1 MKIFLLILSIVP
13 VYSINKI
20 SWTLSKPPANL
31 FRWETSKDSPTYTQS
46 SLSEGTFIL
55 QAIAT
60 DANGQSTHSGVI
72 QGNISTATTTVN
84 LILNPLIQADAAR
97 FQQPSYIEWVKTN
110 STTVYPND
118 IIKLTIRGKSNP
130 PNTNMQFTLNGQVR
144 CTSTDVC
151 IIEHTI
157 PENTVNTYSID
168 LSIINMGYDIP
179 MEFIVKRYV
188 PVEFRA
194 VFNIPPTITNIN
206 SAISLLH
213 QIGTSTTISAT
224 FEDNEGSDIKYT
236 WSTEAIS
243 GSCPIT
249 DLSGSLTGTV
259 VSGSTVATVF
269 TPATLGNKCIVK
281 IRCED
286 VNGGVSLGEVFIYVD
301 NIPLYFPPYVVSKL
315 QSKQSASIG
324 NTVDFSIEIC
334 EPQQQMITIQ
344 WQTSCG
350 TLDHSADT
358 VIDSSTCT
366 WLYNDITL
374 TSVPCSVS
382 WTATDSDSSVSS
394 GTFRILAE
402 SRRLKTLDQP
412 IVFVK
417 TSKNTISTEMIW
429 EIADESH
436 NSVDKNVLPSSGL
449 SGSDIALIII
459 CSFIFIGVVVLVVLM
474 KMRKM
479 KCVLPDTKEK
489 KVTDVEMPNVN
500 TMKKTPDKNTMKKTP
515 DKTKGDDDEDII
527 IITPKM
533 MARGSRRQMRLK
545 RAEKK
550 KRHVKVQ
557 EIKNKMLPNG
567 TRDMHLE
574 HDNSREQDNKW
585 TEHIS
590 HHKNINVHRNKG
602 IKRVKK

>member
-1 MKIFLLILSIVP
+1 MKIFLLLLSIVP

-31 FRWETSKDSPTYTQS
+31 FRWETSKDSPKFTQS

-72 QGNISTATTTVN
+72 QGNISSATTTVN

-118 IIKLTIRGKSNP
+118 VIRLTIRGKSNP
-130 PNTNMQFTLNGQVR
+130 PNTNMQFTVNGQVR

-151 IIEHTI
+151 IIDHTI
-157 PENTVNTYSID
+157 PENTVNIYSID

-269 TPATLGNKCIVK
+269 TPTTLGNKCIVK

-286 VNGGVSLGEVFIYVD
+286 INGGVSLGEVFIYVD

-358 VIDSSTCT
+358 VIDSSSCT
-366 WLYNDITL
+366 WLYNDIVL

-417 TSKNTISTEMIW
+417 TTKNTISTEMIW
-429 EIADESH
+429 EIVDESY
-436 NSVDKNVLPSSGL
+436 NSVDKSVLQSSGL
-449 SGSDIALIII
+449 SGSDIALIIV
-459 CSFIFIGVVVLVVLM
+459 CSFIFISAIVLAVLM

-479 KCVLPDTKEK
+479 ECVLPDTKDK
-489 KVTDVEMPNVN
+489 KEPDVEMHNVN
-500 TMKKTPDKNTMKKTP
+500 KMKNTSEKK
-515 DKTKGDDDEDII
+515 KEDEDEGII
-527 IITPKM
+527 VITPKM

-550 KRHVKVQ
+550 KRHVKLQ

-567 TRDMHLE
+567 TRDMHLD
-574 HDNSREQDNKW
+574 HDNQRGHDNKW
-585 TEHIS
+585 TDHIS
-590 HHKNINVHRNKG
+590 HHKKIDAHRNKG